1 VKVGKL
7 EGWKICGFLAE
18 RQCATPFE
26 AVPRPP
32 RYRAPVALGVW
43 RGALLKKSRPAPSST
58 SFRAARHSAQH
69 VIPRSTSF
77 RQHVSEGGAGFLRV
91 GGAVGGLHDLAHE
104 ETQQFGLA
112 LAVARGLL
120 GMLLRDLA
128 GSVT

>member
-1 VKVGKL
+1 MKVGKL

-32 RYRAPVALGVW
+32 RYRAPVVLGVW
-43 RGALLKKSRPAPSST
+43 RGALLKLLKKSRPAPS
-58 SFRAARHSAQH
+58 
-69 VIPRSTSF
+69 STSF

>member
-1 VKVGKL
+1 MKVGKFRRL
-7 EGWKICGFLAE
+7 EDLWIFG
-18 RQCATPFE
+18 
-26 AVPRPP
+26 
-32 RYRAPVALGVW
+32 
-43 RGALLKKSRPAPSST
+43 
-58 SFRAARHSAQH
+58 RAAVRDSIRSRTTTAALPRAGSARRLARGVAEKVAPRAQQH